1 MCGLDGDLRSQL
13 LSIAGT
19 IAFIV
24 IEDLALLDAFYL
36 TISTMGFGD
45 LPGVQPGRAGGD
57 RRAGRGSHCNRIATQ
72 LGATE
77 RDQMDCMRHRFHGSP
92 TQDHC
97 TDGTALEVTQSV

>member
-36 TISTMGFGD
+36 TISTMGFGATCRGFSPAGQVATVA
-45 LPGVQPGRAGGD
+45 LVVVLTATGLQPNSAPLNETRW
-57 RRAGRGSHCNRIATQ
+57 
-72 LGATE
+72 
-77 RDQMDCMRHRFHGSP
+77 
-92 TQDHC
+92 
-97 TDGTALEVTQSV
+97 TA